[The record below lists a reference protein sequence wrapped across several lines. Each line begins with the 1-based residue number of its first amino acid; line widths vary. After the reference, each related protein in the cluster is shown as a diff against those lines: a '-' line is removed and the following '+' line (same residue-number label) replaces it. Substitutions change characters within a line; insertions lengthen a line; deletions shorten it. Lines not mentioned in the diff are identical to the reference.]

1 MQNLKEKIES
11 EKDSFIKNINEL
23 HDSQRTLGEK
33 VADKMADFAGSWTF
47 ILSFMAII
55 LLWISLNSWIVL
67 FKPYDPYPFIL
78 LNLVL
83 SCLAAL
89 QAPIIMMSQK
99 RQEGKDRLRSQHDYD
114 VDVKTEM
121 LVEHMISQLDEI
133 KKQQAEIWKSLEQ
146 NKKEE

>member
-1 MQNLKEKIES
+1 MQDIKEKIES
-11 EKDSFIKNINEL
+11 NKNSYIKNINDL
-23 HDSQRTLGEK
+23 HESQFTFGEK

-47 ILSFMAII
+47 ILSFMAI
-55 LLWISLNSWIVL
+55 LLVWISLNSWIMI

-99 RQEGKDRLRSQHDYD
+99 RQESKDRIRSQHDYE

-121 LVEHMISQLDEI
+121 LVEHMMAELDEI
-133 KKQQAEIWKSLEQ
+133 KSQQIEILEFIR
-146 NKKEE
+146 NKDNNR